1 MSQIHTDPPT
11 PKIRIHFPGRFL
23 SNMAKW
29 IGIELNPTCPREKLI
44 AGMGGFVSI
53 FLLILITGTVL
64 EIPNASALIAS
75 MGASAVLLFAVPHG
89 QLSQPWPVIA
99 GHGISALVG
108 VACGRWIG
116 SPASAAACA
125 VGISIV
131 LMHHLKC
138 IHPPGGATAL
148 TAVIGGQA
156 IHGLGFHFVL
166 FPVLSNAAMMVAVAV
181 LFNLAF
187 KWRRYPLALS
197 SAHEGDIPAS
207 HTHEEI
213 EAAMRELGSF
223 VDISEDDLL
232 RLHRILNE
240 NRSKA
245 AKLPRFRKVERANYG
260 AHGS

>member
-1 MSQIHTDPPT
+1 MSRFHTVSDPAVSRFPQ
-11 PKIRIHFPGRFL
+11 RIFREV
-23 SNMAKW
+23 ARW
-29 IGIELNPTCPREKLI
+29 IGIELNPTCSKEKLI
-44 AGMGGFVSI
+44 AGVGGFVAVL
-53 FLLILITGTVL
+53 LLILITGAFL
-64 EIPNASALIAS
+64 DLPKASALIAS

-116 SPASAAACA
+116 SPPLAAACA
-125 VGISIV
+125 VGISIT

-148 TAVIGGQA
+148 TAVIGGEA
-156 IHGLGFHFVL
+156 IHALGFHFVL
-166 FPVLSNAAMMVAVAV
+166 LPVIINATMIVGVAI

-187 KWRRYPLALS
+187 RWRRYPLALAKAEEQDFPS
-197 SAHEGDIPAS
+197 T

-213 EAAMRELGSF
+213 VSAMRELGSF

-232 RLHRILNE
+232 RLLHILEDGKVVKNTS
-240 NRSKA
+240 RTGRR
-245 AKLPRFRKVERANYG
+245 LRKVA
-260 AHGS
+260 